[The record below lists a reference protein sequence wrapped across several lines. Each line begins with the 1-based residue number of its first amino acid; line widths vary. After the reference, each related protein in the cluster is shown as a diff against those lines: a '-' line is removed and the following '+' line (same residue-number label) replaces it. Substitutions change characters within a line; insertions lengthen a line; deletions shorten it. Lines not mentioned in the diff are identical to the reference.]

1 MILPTKYLPAERSL
15 IHLGGEVLVI
25 LRDGALTVSDTWGR
39 MQMKDRKYALG
50 FDWFTLSLALL
61 YAMGLV
67 ELEDDLLVLRKR

>member
-15 IHLGGEVLVI
+15 IHVGGEVLVI

-39 MQMKDRKYALG
+39 MQMKDHRYSLS
-50 FDWFTLSLALL
+50 FDWFTLTLALL

-67 ELEDDLLVLRKR
+67 ELEDDLLVLRKQ

>member
-15 IHLGGEVLVI
+15 IHVGGEVLVI

-39 MQMKDRKYALG
+39 MQMTDRRYPLS

-67 ELEDDLLVLRKR
+67 DLKDDLLVVREP